1 MSQNVPTYVPTVP
14 RTTLVTSIPSIRQYI
29 ERGHMIPL
37 VADWPGQIHLR
48 TAILRYLPLAQTPK
62 PWHINLLLEISRSA
76 WQEISKAVKEKF
88 GSLYKDAEY
97 LALKDLLDNSI
108 PLVLDIYAV
117 FFRSGD
123 YNTYLESCFH
133 VWTLFFRFSRKNY
146 TKAPV
151 MFLSDIFY
159 WESTNHPILEVIKA
173 ELPKLSDATVE
184 IFHSFLRRSTQKHT
198 EAKQIINHG
207 RFINQLHLDGN
218 RFKEKFAHTS
228 TWAAYEYSARDIS
241 NLTKKCACFL
251 LHCFSEIYIRVFHH
265 KSPLI
270 FSSPIIN
277 SSSKKK
283 GKAKEK
289 SEESISLTAMKMP
302 EAHLSHLSLGFNTL
316 HKPDPFR
323 YCDLTNCPVF
333 FPINPNPIRILACG
347 HSYHESCYA
356 SNDFKCL
363 YCLAFLQDRVDKHVQ
378 SLLESL
384 RDLNKK
390 KKEKIK
396 E

>member
-1 MSQNVPTYVPTVP
+1 AAIPQENIHNPLLVDANLIKLNIGNRFMAPYGLLHNQRWGFRTVDDGTRLEELTVHSYDVRLQEKRHSRSMKNVVLIDLQENQLHSMDEYIEAINT
-14 RTTLVTSIPSIRQYI
+14 YI

-48 TAILRYLPLAQTPK
+48 TAILRYLMYKYIFGPRKPLAQTPK

-159 WESTNHPILEVIKA
+159 WESTNHPILE
-173 ELPKLSDATVE
+173 
-184 IFHSFLRRSTQKHT
+184 
-198 EAKQIINHG
+198 
-207 RFINQLHLDGN
+207 
-218 RFKEKFAHTS
+218 
-228 TWAAYEYSARDIS
+228 
-241 NLTKKCACFL
+241 
-251 LHCFSEIYIRVFHH
+251 
-265 KSPLI
+265 
-270 FSSPIIN
+270 
-277 SSSKKK
+277 
-283 GKAKEK
+283 
-289 SEESISLTAMKMP
+289 
-302 EAHLSHLSLGFNTL
+302 
-316 HKPDPFR
+316 
-323 YCDLTNCPVF
+323 
-333 FPINPNPIRILACG
+333 
-347 HSYHESCYA
+347 
-356 SNDFKCL
+356 
-363 YCLAFLQDRVDKHVQ
+363 
-378 SLLESL
+378 
-384 RDLNKK
+384 
-390 KKEKIK
+390 
-396 E
+396 